1 MNIDAARKRAA
12 SCLVPMRRTFL
23 LIAILTVLVFPVA
36 ALQSSLELGINLSY
50 NNADELPEESGG
62 SGIPYLDRIAIGLEM
77 RGNISNF
84 QTTIAG
90 DISILDTQTMLF
102 SGIFGA
108 GISVD
113 LFKYL
118 KFGVT
123 TGPKVSYLYQ
133 DEVKNVTNDGEV
145 GEPENFF
152 DALYRGYFHHRIMLD
167 ILAGPVISIGV
178 AYTLP
183 TTFSL
188 AEGNWDKFIPGRD
201 EFSEGQ
207 IAVCI
212 QMKVF

>member
-1 MNIDAARKRAA
+1 
-12 SCLVPMRRTFL
+12 MRRVFT
-23 LIAILTVLVFPVA
+23 LIAVLIILVFPLS
-36 ALQSSLELGINLSY
+36 ALKSSFDLGINLSY
-50 NNADELPEESGG
+50 NNADEVVEESGY
-62 SGIPYLDRIAIGLEM
+62 SGAFDLERIAIGLEM
-77 RGNISNF
+77 RGHISNF
-84 QTTIAG
+84 PPTVAG
-90 DISILDTQTMLF
+90 DITILDTQTMLF

-123 TGPKVSYLYQ
+123 TGPKVSYLYK
-133 DEVKNVTNDGEV
+133 DEVKSVSNDGEV
-145 GEPENFF
+145 GEPDNFF
-152 DALYRGYFHHRIMLD
+152 DALYTGYFHHRIMLD
-167 ILAGPVISIGV
+167 ILAGPVMSIGV

-188 AEGNWDKFIPGRD
+188 AAGNWEDLIPRRD
-201 EFSEGQ
+201 DFTEGQ

>member
-1 MNIDAARKRAA
+1 
-12 SCLVPMRRTFL
+12 MRRFVL
-23 LIAILTVLVFPVA
+23 LIAILTILVLPAF
-36 ALQSSLELGINLSY
+36 ALESSLNLGVNLSY
-50 NNADELPEESGG
+50 NNAEEIAEESGY
-62 SGIPYLDRIAIGLEM
+62 SGIGLLDRVAIGLEM

-90 DISILDTQTMLF
+90 DINILDTQTMLI

-118 KFGVT
+118 KFGIT
-123 TGPKVSYLYQ
+123 TGPKVSYLYK
-133 DEVKNVTNDGEV
+133 DEVKSVTNDGEE
-145 GEPENFF
+145 GEPDNFF
-152 DALYRGYFHHRIMLD
+152 DALYRGHFHHRIMLD

-183 TTFSL
+183 TTFSM
-188 AEGNWDKFIPGRD
+188 AAANWEDIIPGRSD
-201 EFSEGQ
+201 FSEGQ
-207 IAVCI
+207 ISVCI

>member
-1 MNIDAARKRAA
+1 
-12 SCLVPMRRTFL
+12 MRRFIF
-23 LIAILTVLVFPVA
+23 LIAILTILAFPVF
-36 ALQSSLELGINLSY
+36 ALQSSLDLGINLSY
-50 NNADELPEESGG
+50 NNAEEVAEESGD

-77 RGNISNF
+77 RANISNF

-90 DISILDTQTMLF
+90 DITILDTQTMLV
-102 SGIFGA
+102 SGIIGA

-123 TGPKVSYLYQ
+123 TGPKVSYLYK
-133 DEVKNVTNDGEV
+133 DAVKNVTNDGET

-152 DALYRGYFHHRIMLD
+152 DALYKGYFHHRIMLD

-188 AEGNWDKFIPGRD
+188 AAGNWEDIIPGRD
-201 EFSEGQ
+201 DFSEGQ